1 MEPSLHPAQQ
11 AVAGNSRTPTVKTV
25 GEPCAG
31 EPHARFHGEGLET
44 DRVAPRQSITQP
56 TSGAGDRGG
65 DRRVDPGGHPA
76 PVQTQGFP
84 RQRHEAGAPTYE
96 SAAPGHR
103 SAPGSWC
110 SAVTPS
116 SSTRTP
122 TGSSTTSG
130 ALVDGAPNPVRWV
143 VLDASSLDDIDY
155 SASVSLAGLLD
166 YLDAKA
172 ITFALARADTGLL
185 YTWQPAG

>member
-76 PVQTQGFP
+76 PVQP
-84 RQRHEAGAPTYE
+84 RDFLVSVTRLARPPTNPPHRAIGAHP
-96 SAAPGHR
+96 A
-103 SAPGSWC
+103 SWC

-116 SSTRTP
+116 SSTRNANRFVDDV
-122 TGSSTTSG
+122 G
-130 ALVDGAPNPVRWV
+130 ALVDDAPNPVRWV

-172 ITFALARADTGLL
+172 MTFALARADTGPL